1 MLAQQGEAIA
11 VGGSGRGDP
20 TGGSAAALDRFA
32 DQCCF
37 DGHAARFSGRQ
48 ARFAAAQLQQLPT
61 AAAAV
66 EPLAEQQAQGV
77 LGFSVGQQHIRH
89 QRRSGGEAVQQPI
102 WPLQQHRPLQQ
113 RQQIH
118 EARVLQQRQV
128 PSAQGDNVQAR
139 GLSGSLG
146 WCS

>member
-1 MLAQQGEAIA
+1 
-11 VGGSGRGDP
+11 
-20 TGGSAAALDRFA
+20 
-32 DQCCF
+32 
-37 DGHAARFSGRQ
+37 
-48 ARFAAAQLQQLPT
+48 
-61 AAAAV
+61 
-66 EPLAEQQAQGV
+66 V

-102 WPLQQHRPLQQ
+102 WPLQQNRPLQQ
-113 RQQIH
+113 RQEIS
-118 EARVLQQRQV
+118 EARVLQQWQV